1 MYGSAP
7 PKKPPPKKPPMK
19 KPPQAKQGKR
29 KELTQRQKDALKRHA
44 EHHSKKHIAMMTKL
58 MKEGK
63 SFSESH
69 KMTMKKIGK

>member
-1 MYGSAP
+1 MYGSSPA
-7 PKKPPPKKPPMK
+7 KKPPSKR

-29 KELTQRQKDALKRHA
+29 KELTQRQMDALKRHS
-44 EHHSKKHIAMMTKL
+44 EHHTKKHIAMMTKL

-69 KMTMKKIGK
+69 KMTMKKLGK